1 MRGLSRAI
9 PLVSIAAA
17 LNGASCAFPTD
28 KSDQIIVT
36 LAAPSSVVLR
46 GKDISVFAQA
56 FHVVGTDTQ
65 PVTNVDFS
73 FTTGS
78 SNIARIQNDGGGYAT
93 VTGVNSG
100 TVDIVARAV
109 SFEKAQQ
116 ADLVLR
122 VANPLE
128 IDSVRPSPVHFGD
141 VVTVYGV
148 GVDSMFI
155 ASLSDVNLV
164 EYPFSRTR
172 DPATGIGRIK
182 FWVPPPARTAP
193 LFYLGA
199 GVFGF
204 DSVVTQ
210 VFKSDDVFEPN
221 DTQPSLINLD
231 AGGPWPGT
239 VLAPILFA
247 NPALAFE
254 PPDRGSELA
263 DWFEFSHADTTKPL
277 TFILTYPSVGQD
289 TLTRTF
295 ILDSLGWG
303 PGYSLRA
310 PVTFVGSKWSYC
322 KNVQFRPIQVNRE
335 STVVALKELPSPR
348 MSILTFFSNPQRYGL
363 TVVDGYLTTD
373 PRIKADKY
381 EEDDL
386 CTFADRPA
394 QRIPQPAGT
403 ALSVFQGTD
412 TLTIDNPFD
421 IDWHLVTLGPPSGA
435 DSSFRVRTKALPL
448 GGAGNDNSDIDVYI
462 MSSAGVQLFSST
474 AAGSD
479 EDLTVRLPAG
489 LYYVVVVDYAG
500 VVTPYSMCMSARR
513 LVLLNACNL
522 LPSAPIPKAP
532 RAPKPAPPAN
542 SPLLAA
548 PLQTGGGVSPLGE
561 HRRP

>member
-1 MRGLSRAI
+1 MRALTRAI
-9 PLVSIAAA
+9 PLVA
-17 LNGASCAFPTD
+17 LAVALSGVTCAFPTD
-28 KSDQIIVT
+28 KSDQIIVRLQSPT
-36 LAAPSSVVLR
+36 AVVLR
-46 GKDISVFAQA
+46 GQDVSVYAQA
-56 FHVVGTDTQ
+56 FHVVGSDTQ
-65 PVTNVDFS
+65 PLTNVDFAFGS
-73 FTTGS
+73 GS
-78 SNIARIQNDGGGYAT
+78 SNIARVQNDGGGYAT

-109 SFEKAQQ
+109 SFEHAQA

-148 GVDSMFI
+148 GVDSMFL
-155 ASLSDVNLV
+155 ASLSDVNLI
-164 EYPFSRTR
+164 EYPFSRVR
-172 DPATGIGRIK
+172 DPATGLGQIR
-182 FWVPPPARTAP
+182 FWVPPPARSAP

-204 DSVVTQ
+204 DSVTTQ
-210 VFKSDDVFEPN
+210 VFKNDDVFEPN

-239 VLAPILFA
+239 FLAPVLFA

-254 PPDRGSELA
+254 PPDRGFELA
-263 DWFEFSHADTTKPL
+263 DWFEFTHADTTKPL
-277 TFILTYPSVGQD
+277 TFILSYPSFGQD

-295 ILDSLGWG
+295 ILDSLGWA
-303 PGYSLRA
+303 PGYSLRT

-322 KNVQFRPIQVNRE
+322 KNQQFKPIQVNRE
-335 STVVALKELPSPR
+335 STLVAFKELPSPR
-348 MSILTFFSNPQRYGL
+348 MSILTFFSNPQRYGI
-363 TVVDGYLTTD
+363 TVVDGYITAD

-403 ALSVFQGTD
+403 NLSVFNGTD
-412 TLTIDNPFD
+412 TLSIDNAFD

-435 DSSFRVRTKALPL
+435 DSSFRVRTKALPF
-448 GGAGNDNSDIDVYI
+448 GGVGNDISDIDVYI
-462 MSSAGVQLFSST
+462 LSLSGVQLFSST
-474 AAGSD
+474 ASGSD
-479 EDLTVRLPAG
+479 EDLTVKLPAG
-489 LYYVVVVDYAG
+489 LYYVVIVDYAG
-500 VVTPYSMCMSARR
+500 QPTLYSMCMSARR
-513 LVLLNACNL
+513 ALLLNGCNL
-522 LPSAPIPKAP
+522 LPSAPIPQGP
-532 RAPKPAPPAN
+532 RAPKPAPPPN

-548 PLQTGGGVSPLGE
+548 PLQTGVSPLGE